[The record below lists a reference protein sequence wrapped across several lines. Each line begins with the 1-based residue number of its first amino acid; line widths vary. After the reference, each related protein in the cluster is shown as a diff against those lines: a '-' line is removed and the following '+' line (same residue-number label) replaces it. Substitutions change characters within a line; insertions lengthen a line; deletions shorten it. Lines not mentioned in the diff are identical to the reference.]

1 MQYWQLR
8 PIGLDWPDQFVLNL
22 ILDYLQ
28 PPFRASGAA
37 FETFDPALELLDAI
51 FGGSQLN

>member
-37 FETFDPALELLDAI
+37 FETFDLALELLDAI